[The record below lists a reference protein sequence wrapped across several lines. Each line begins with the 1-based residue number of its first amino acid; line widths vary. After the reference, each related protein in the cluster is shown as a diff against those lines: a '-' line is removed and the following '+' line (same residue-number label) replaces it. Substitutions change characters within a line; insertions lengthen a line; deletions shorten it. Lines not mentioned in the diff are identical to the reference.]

1 MAHCP
6 ANKPRLTERSAGVYS
21 LQGDVFF
28 GLQPDEL
35 MPLLER
41 FYRER
46 AHEKLLV
53 RVRHWQRETGL
64 QATGACIRHFQSRW
78 AS

>member
-1 MAHCP
+1 VRHVPDAL
-6 ANKPRLTERSAGVYS
+6 KPRLAFMASRFIVVNPDGVS
-21 LQGDVFF
+21 IH
-28 GLQPDEL
+28 PDAL

-46 AHEKLLV
+46 VHEKLSF

-64 QATGACIRHFQSRW
+64 QAA
-78 AS
+78 